1 MAQSLSQ
8 FLATLATDPEQL
20 SSYLHDRDRAIDTAE
35 LHVEDA
41 NALRSG
47 DADAI
52 QRRLLAGAARFSG
65 SVHVPPPPPK
75 EPTASVHVPPPPTAS
90 VHVPPPP
97 KSPVPA
103 PPPPPAGDEPQPPA
117 PGRD

>member
-8 FLATLATDPEQL
+8 FLAILATDPEQL
-20 SSYLHDRDRAIDTAE
+20 SSYLHDRDRAIDTAG

-65 SVHVPPPPPK
+65 SVHVPPPPPPK
-75 EPTASVHVPPPPTAS
+75 EPAVS